1 MLVVPESV
9 IVFHERLTFFSCGRH
24 ILGNAKVAWDEM
36 FQVRIGDVSC

>member
-24 ILGNAKVAWDEM
+24 ILGNAKVEM
-36 FQVRIGDVSC
+36 VQVRIGDVSC